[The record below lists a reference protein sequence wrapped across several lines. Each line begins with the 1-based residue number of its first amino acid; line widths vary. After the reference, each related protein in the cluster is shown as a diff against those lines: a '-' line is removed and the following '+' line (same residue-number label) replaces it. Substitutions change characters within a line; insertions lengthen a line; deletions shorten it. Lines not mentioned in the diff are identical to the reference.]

1 MARAATAAR
10 TTRPTKKVA
19 APTKKP
25 ARQVRVRIDVRREP
39 GSDFI
44 EGPPEPP
51 GAMTAEDVANL
62 NEVLGWEKY
71 RLVELDDAAG
81 EGSG

>member
-1 MARAATAAR
+1 MARTATATR
-10 TTRPTKKVA
+10 TTRPTKKAPIKKA
-19 APTKKP
+19 A
-25 ARQVRVRIDVRREP
+25 ARPVRVRIDVRREP

-51 GAMTAEDVANL
+51 GAMTADDVANL

-71 RLVELDDAAG
+71 RLVELDADAAR